1 MAYSFQQLT
10 DMLTSAKKQYFSG
23 VNQDAAHTQAQQIRQ
38 IAADTGFDLFQ
49 LEEAANAVV
58 EPGKATNWGFALPYL
73 TQVKP
78 TGSQVGGGG
87 LPPTP
92 LPPVSAQQQQ
102 QQFPKQ
108 PVIVQ
113 VPQQVPAA
121 MPQQGVPQMTQQ
133 PTGGGVAVGNI
144 VSQFD
149 LNKIVGIAGAFMFL
163 AFIGNLILGFT
174 RR

>member
-1 MAYSFQQLT
+1 MAYTFDQLKE
-10 DMLTSAKKQYFSG
+10 LLVGAKRQYFSG
-23 VNQDAAHTQAQQIRQ
+23 VDQTAAHTAAQQIRQ

-73 TQVKP
+73 TTVKP
-78 TGSQVGGGG
+78 TGSQVAGGG

-92 LPPVSAQQQQ
+92 LPPISAQTQQQ
-102 QQFPKQ
+102 PLPQQPT
-108 PVIVQ
+108 VVQ
-113 VPQQVPAA
+113 VPQQTPAG
-121 MPQQGVPQMTQQ
+121 MPQQGVPQM